1 MKECPACKYCF
12 PDEFNNCPTDGET
25 LTHSITGDTMLD
37 SRYQLD
43 RRLGQG
49 GMGIVYKAQH
59 VFLKTS
65 YAIKVILPDLV
76 GNDPMLATRFRQE
89 AMLAARIGHRN
100 IVNVTDFGVVGG
112 RMPYLVM
119 ELIKGRSLHYLLVE
133 KNRLT
138 AEVSLEIMAAV
149 CAGVGAAHRQGIV
162 HRDLKPL
169 NIMLQDDVPI

>member
-1 MKECPACKYCF
+1 MKECSVCSCCF
-12 PDEFNNCPTDGET
+12 PDNFNNCPTDGNL
-25 LTHSITGDTMLD
+25 LTPSITGDTILEG
-37 SRYQLD
+37 RYQLLQ
-43 RRLGQG
+43 RLGHG
-49 GMGIVYKAQH
+49 GMGIVFKARH
-59 VFLKTS
+59 VFLKTQ

-76 GNDPMLATRFRQE
+76 GNDPMLVTRFRQE

-119 ELIKGRSLHYLLVE
+119 DLIKGRSLHDLLVE

-149 CAGVGAAHRQGIV
+149 CAGVGAAH
-162 HRDLKPL
+162 
-169 NIMLQDDVPI
+169 